1 MRMVLNMSD
10 VNRKRITIV
19 CMILLQRAGQKPGN
33 NIFDYF
39 LHQPGADGLGIAK
52 IASRI
57 VVSSLIQYVPTSVV
71 PTSINSTKTVHT
83 ITQYNQDSNKAIQ
96 RLVTIGFIPNRE
108 ECSNMS
114 TIN

>member
-1 MRMVLNMSD
+1 MVLNMSD

-57 VVSSLIQYVPTSVV
+57 VASSSHHSYSMYQQA
-71 PTSINSTKTVHT
+71 STAQKQFTQSHNT
-83 ITQYNQDSNKAIQ
+83 IKIATKLFKD
-96 RLVTIGFIPNRE
+96 
-108 ECSNMS
+108 
-114 TIN
+114 

>member
-10 VNRKRITIV
+10 VNRKRITIVLV

-52 IASRI
+52 IE
-57 VVSSLIQYVPTSVV
+57 
-71 PTSINSTKTVHT
+71 
-83 ITQYNQDSNKAIQ
+83 ITDF
-96 RLVTIGFIPNRE
+96 LVTRVLRRRMHACV
-108 ECSNMS
+108 ECLSCW
-114 TIN
+114 

>member
-1 MRMVLNMSD
+1 MVLNMSD

-57 VVSSLIQYVPTSVV
+57 VVSSLIQYVPTS
-71 PTSINSTKTVHT
+71 INSTKTVHT

-96 RLVTIGFIPNRE
+96 RLIAIGVIPTGRNAQT
-108 ECSNMS
+108 CLP
-114 TIN
+114 